1 MPVLRIAAAGGMPI
15 MLSWRL
21 ILGGRSMRGM
31 PRHATRHLAEG
42 TLPRDRLELL
52 ERNEAVAICVEGL
65 DGIGD
70 AEIEKASDRS
80 GEKCDFVI
88 KGGERTGRARK
99 APADAGG
106 VLLGAC
112 GLRLRV

>member
-1 MPVLRIAAAGGMPI
+1 
-15 MLSWRL
+15 
-21 ILGGRSMRGM
+21 MRGM
-31 PRHATRHLAEG
+31 PRHATRHSAEG

-52 ERNEAVAICVEGL
+52 ERNQAVAICVEGL